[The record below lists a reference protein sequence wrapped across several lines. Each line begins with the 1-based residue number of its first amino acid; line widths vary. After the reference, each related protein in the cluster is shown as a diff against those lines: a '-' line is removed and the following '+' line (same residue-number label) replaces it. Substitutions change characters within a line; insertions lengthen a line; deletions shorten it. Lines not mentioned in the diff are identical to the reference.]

1 MQIQGPLREE
11 CFNVQIT
18 FYTKLFVNTATK
30 DGTKFELYSK
40 FEIFEPFSAIWFDLK
55 IQSCLN
61 KYCLNIFFHVL
72 RHKIGP
78 GWSFTFWHKYE
89 NDNI

>member
-40 FEIFEPFSAIWFDLK
+40 FEIFEPFSAI
-55 IQSCLN
+55 
-61 KYCLNIFFHVL
+61 
-72 RHKIGP
+72 
-78 GWSFTFWHKYE
+78 
-89 NDNI
+89 